1 MIKSKIV
8 NYILQ
13 PRKTLLC
20 IGPMSLNCVDASIE
34 LSKEYNALMMLIASR
49 RQIDS
54 EEFGGGYVN
63 SWTTEQFA
71 EYVVKHDKKKN
82 IVIARDHGGPWQN
95 DLEIKNKLN
104 LEKAMQ
110 SAKNSF
116 QADIDSGFHALHI
129 DPSIDIHKSP
139 STDEILDRIFEL
151 YEFCC
156 GYAKK
161 KKKDII
167 LEIGTEEQNGTTNS
181 PNELA
186 DTRNQIYKFCD
197 KKKYTRPSF
206 VVIQSGT
213 RVLETKNIGSF
224 ESPLRIENELPVEIQ
239 LLKMIEICKKY
250 KIFMKEHNGDYL
262 SDDSLKWH
270 PKLGI
275 HSVNVAPE
283 FGVIESKSLVK
294 LLTKFKLKK
303 ILSEYLEISYSS
315 KKWKKW
321 MLPNTQT
328 NDYEKAIISGHY
340 VFSDKK
346 FLRLKEK
353 AKKILFN
360 KGVNIDNYLQLEI
373 EKSIS
378 RYLKFFK
385 LIK

>member
-1 MIKSKIV
+1 MIKSKIE

-139 STDEILDRIFEL
+139 STDEILI
-151 YEFCC
+151 EFLN
-156 GYAKK
+156 YMNSAVDMQKK
-161 KKKDII
+161 KKKI
-167 LEIGTEEQNGTTNS
+167 
-181 PNELA
+181 
-186 DTRNQIYKFCD
+186 
-197 KKKYTRPSF
+197 
-206 VVIQSGT
+206 
-213 RVLETKNIGSF
+213 
-224 ESPLRIENELPVEIQ
+224 
-239 LLKMIEICKKY
+239 
-250 KIFMKEHNGDYL
+250 
-262 SDDSLKWH
+262 
-270 PKLGI
+270 
-275 HSVNVAPE
+275 
-283 FGVIESKSLVK
+283 
-294 LLTKFKLKK
+294 
-303 ILSEYLEISYSS
+303 
-315 KKWKKW
+315 
-321 MLPNTQT
+321 
-328 NDYEKAIISGHY
+328 
-340 VFSDKK
+340 
-346 FLRLKEK
+346 
-353 AKKILFN
+353 
-360 KGVNIDNYLQLEI
+360 
-373 EKSIS
+373 
-378 RYLKFFK
+378 
-385 LIK
+385 